1 MSPWR
6 ASIGSEGTKPPHTL
20 CNGKHR
26 LASWVLGATNGG
38 GGMNSTTLGV
48 VAGVVVFAIGGLH
61 GVLVLTVAIVS
72 SWVLRSACIWLF
84 VQKERA
90 EEREAGKQRETAGL
104 AEQLSALKAL
114 VGRRRFAII
123 LALLLTGFAAIL
135 AATLAAHLGG
145 FSGFDIAG
153 AARRAISPLAALGWL
168 LVVLTPVGLVCWV
181 FVQVGQETRRRQ
193 AAQQEGER
201 ERQEAAQR
209 REAERRAEQERQAEE
224 RRRQAEQER
233 EAERRRQQQR
243 ERAAKQFEKNAW
255 WSVLEVSPR
264 ASADEIRRAY
274 RSKIKLYHPDRVAGL
289 APEFVELA
297 ERHTQALNAAY
308 GEATRARRASTAA

>member
-1 MSPWR
+1 
-6 ASIGSEGTKPPHTL
+6 
-20 CNGKHR
+20 
-26 LASWVLGATNGG
+26 
-38 GGMNSTTLGV
+38 MNSTTLGV
-48 VAGVVVFAIGGLH
+48 VAGVVVFALAGLH
-61 GVLVLTVAIVS
+61 GILVLAAAIVS
-72 SWVLRSACIWLF
+72 WWIVRTTCTGFLVEQRE
-84 VQKERA
+84 ERA
-90 EEREAGKQRETAGL
+90 TAKQRKTAGA
-104 AEQLSALKAL
+104 AEQKRAQKSLLVRRKFTITMTMLLS
-114 VGRRRFAII
+114 V
-123 LALLLTGFAAIL
+123 L

-209 REAERRAEQERQAEE
+209 REAERRAEQERRAKE
-224 RRRQAEQER
+224 RRRQADQER
-233 EAERRRQQQR
+233 EAERQRQQQR
-243 ERAAKQFEKNAW
+243 ERAAKQFEKIAW
-255 WSVLEVSPR
+255 WSVLDVSPH
-264 ASADEIRRAY
+264 ATADEIRRAY
-274 RSKIKLYHPDRVAGL
+274 RSKIKQYHPDRVAGL

-308 GEATRARRASTAA
+308 GEATRARRASQAA